1 MVLRQDRTG
10 MDKKFFDLCSA
21 VVNEQGLEVY
31 DMDYLPGSHE
41 LRLYIINPES
51 GTAVIEDC
59 IKVDKAMTPFI
70 EEEDWMP
77 SELTLEVSSPGV
89 FRNLTSLKHFE
100 SAVGENVQLLLVK
113 KLDEKELEG
122 LPKKLRGQKKMIGHL
137 EASTTEGIEVTLE
150 NTKLN
155 FKYDE
160 IKKANLEV
168 EIAKE

>member
-1 MVLRQDRTG
+1 MVLREERSG
-10 MDKKFFDLCSA
+10 MDKKFFELCSKIVTA
-21 VVNEQGLEVY
+21 EGLEIY

-41 LRLYIINPES
+41 LRLYIVDPKT

-70 EEEDWMP
+70 EEEEWMP

-89 FRNLTSLKHFE
+89 YRSLTTLEHFKSVE
-100 SAVGENVQLLLVK
+100 GENVQLTLKK
-113 KLDEKELEG
+113 KLNEKELEG
-122 LPKKLRGQKKMIGHL
+122 LPKKLKGQKVFVGHL
-137 EASTTEGIEVTLE
+137 AASTAEGLEIEIE
-150 NTKLN
+150 DCKLS

-168 EIAKE
+168 DIA